1 MKRTRP
7 SNRAET
13 PPRNQRRKLSPEENE
28 DTFDNEE
35 VNTDQTANEIPV
47 VETETPT
54 ENLDTQSPVA
64 EEAPQQPT
72 DTVASD
78 WIPGVGG
85 LWQSRNDDTLFY
97 DGINKYYVR
106 KTGEQYQYID
116 NPVNNQ
122 VFGTVFKFD
131 AVLNQFVADTPDTEI
146 PEVNPRVQA
155 EIAAITIEDA
165 RVWLESKEYE
175 FLLGGTKIVAK
186 QIITSLYFGAKQ
198 DAYELFK
205 YWNAVHKDDVNK
217 QISLEES
224 GIDINA
230 VEIEIAFGQERERNE
245 REREQAAAER
255 LAPPTAIFQFGDRG
269 INTSLFSREG
279 GFHNIYSID
288 DGQDR
293 LVGGVDNANLLIRTP
308 KPIEEATSVASG
320 IRNYNA
326 LRNKINLP
334 VIYNSRTAAEQNY
347 YLVEKI
353 PNAYDKDQIR
363 GVLNPGDDRRLQQV
377 KEVLKEN
384 IREVFNALQSGNV
397 AQESVPDFRPDNVMF
412 RNNGELV
419 YIDFSE
425 PGENWQ
431 PRQLNTFVATYKGFI
446 EQFAGRSIENGILA
460 APVVYQYLI
469 RDLPQGFRDKMNQP
483 GIDQALFS

>member
-28 DTFDNEE
+28 NPPANEE
-35 VNTDQTANEIPV
+35 VLIDQTANEIPV
-47 VETETPT
+47 VETEAPT
-54 ENLDTQSPVA
+54 ENVDTQSPVA

-78 WIPGVGG
+78 WIPGIGG
-85 LWQSRNDDTLFY
+85 LWQSRSDATLFY
-97 DGINKYYVR
+97 DSNTKFYMR
-106 KTGEQYQYID
+106 KTGEQYQYM
-116 NPVNNQ
+116 NNSQ
-122 VFGTVFKFD
+122 VFGPVYRFD
-131 AVLNQFVADTPDTEI
+131 SDLNRFVADTPDTEV
-146 PEVNPRVQA
+146 PEINQRVQA

-165 RVWLESKEYE
+165 RAWLESKGYGY
-175 FLLGGTKIVAK
+175 LIAGTKIVAK
-186 QIITSLYFGAKQ
+186 QIITSLYFNIKQ

-205 YWNAVHKDDVNK
+205 YWNAVHKDEVDK

-224 GIDINA
+224 GIDLDAIET
-230 VEIEIAFGQERERNE
+230 EITQEQERERE
-245 REREQAAAER
+245 EQEQEQAEAER
-255 LAPPTAIFQFGDRG
+255 LAPPTAIFRIGNRD

-279 GFHNIYSID
+279 GFHNIYGID
-288 DGQDR
+288 DGQGR

-308 KPIEEATSVASG
+308 KPIADVTPVASG
-320 IRNYNA
+320 IQNYNA
-326 LRNKINLP
+326 LIDKIDLP

-363 GVLNPGDDRRLQQV
+363 RVAIPTDDRRLKQV
-377 KEVLKEN
+377 KAVLEGN
-384 IREVFNALQSGNV
+384 INEVFNALQSNEE
-397 AQESVPDFRPDNVMF
+397 AQEPVPDFRPDNVMF
-412 RNNGELV
+412 RANGDLV

-425 PGENWQ
+425 AGENWQ
-431 PRQLNTFVATYKGFI
+431 PEQINTFVATYKGFI
-446 EQFAGRSIENGILA
+446 EQFAGKSIENRTEA

-469 RDLPQGFRDKMNQP
+469 QDLPQGFKDKMNQP
-483 GIDQALFS
+483 DIDQALFG